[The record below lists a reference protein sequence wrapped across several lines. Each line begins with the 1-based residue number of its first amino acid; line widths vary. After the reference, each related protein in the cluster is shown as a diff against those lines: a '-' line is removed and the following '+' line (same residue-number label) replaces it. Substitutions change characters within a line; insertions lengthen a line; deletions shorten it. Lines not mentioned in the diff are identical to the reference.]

1 MCTYSTGPSELLEA
15 LEARREFEGSKFRL
29 FRRFE
34 RFSSEE
40 FVQGDRIVRRD
51 IRKQWVLAPKRLLN
65 EKLDKVLE
73 MDDRFNRCFTVGGRV
88 VEINRGL
95 IVDVVRIEQMDLVLM
110 FL

>member
-1 MCTYSTGPSELLEA
+1 M
-15 LEARREFEGSKFRL
+15 
-29 FRRFE
+29 
-34 RFSSEE
+34 
-40 FVQGDRIVRRD
+40 QGDRIVRRD